1 MGKAQT
7 IGVVALVIAVGACAL
22 AALAWRENRGQASA
36 AKDHAA
42 VSENE
47 WLIGTAGAQLHT
59 VERQLRGLDVAMAE
73 IGYRFTELYYAGLDA
88 NWDYATYQAQ
98 KIDLALRLAL
108 ERRPKRAQSSQP
120 FLDEDLPF
128 VSEAIRTRDPAGFRQ
143 GMDRLRTGCMK
154 CHTDE
159 NVPYFTVELPDHR
172 LSSIRTV
179 R

>member
-1 MGKAQT
+1 MQRAQT
-7 IGVVALVIAVGACAL
+7 IAI
-22 AALAWRENRGQASA
+22 AALAVALGAFAFATLTWRETRGAASA
-36 AKDHAA
+36 RDSHAA

-47 WLIGTAGAQLHT
+47 WLIGSTGAQLHT

-73 IGYRFTELYYAGLDA
+73 IGYRFTELYFAGLDE
-88 NWDYATYQAQ
+88 NWDYANYQTQ

-108 ERRPKRAQSSQP
+108 ERRPRRAQSSQP
-120 FLDEDLPF
+120 FLNEDLPF
-128 VSEAIRTRDPAGFRQ
+128 VSETIKTRDPAKFRQ
-143 GMDRLRTGCMK
+143 AMDRLRTGCMK
-154 CHTDE
+154 CHTNE

>member
-1 MGKAQT
+1 MGKSDTVSTLAL
-7 IGVVALVIAVGACAL
+7 VVALVAVVL
-22 AALAWRENRGQASA
+22 AGGVWYSHRTARPAPGQPTDVSA
-36 AKDHAA
+36 
-42 VSENE
+42 E
-47 WLIGTAGAQLHT
+47 WLKGTPDEQLRT
-59 VERQLRGLDVAMAE
+59 VEKQLRGLDVTMAE
-73 IGYRFTELYYAGLDA
+73 IGYRFTELYYAGLDG

-128 VSEAIRTRDPAGFRQ
+128 GSETIKTRDPAKFRQ
-143 GMDRLRTGCMK
+143 AMDRLRTGCMK
-154 CHTDE
+154 CHTNE

>member
-7 IGVVALVIAVGACAL
+7 VAVVALMVALGACAF
-22 AALAWRENRGQASA
+22 AALAWRQSRGLASA
-36 AKDHAA
+36 GDGHAA
-42 VSENE
+42 LTENE
-47 WLIGTAGAQLHT
+47 WLIGPAGAQLHT
-59 VERQLRGLDVAMAE
+59 VERQLRGLDVTMAE
-73 IGYRFTELYYAGLDA
+73 IGYRFTELYYAGLDG
-88 NWDYATYQAQ
+88 NWDYASYQAQ

-128 VSEAIRTRDPAGFRQ
+128 VSETIKTRDPAKFRQ
-143 GMDRLRTGCMK
+143 AMDRLRTGCMK
-154 CHTDE
+154 CHTNE

>member
-7 IGVVALVIAVGACAL
+7 IAVVALVIAVGACTL
-22 AALAWRENRGQASA
+22 AALTWRQDRDQVSRAES
-36 AKDHAA
+36 HAA
-42 VSENE
+42 LTENE
-47 WLIGTAGAQLHT
+47 WLIGPAGAQLHT

-73 IGYRFTELYYAGLDA
+73 IGYRFTELYYAGLDG

-120 FLDEDLPF
+120 FLDEDLLF
-128 VSEAIRTRDPAGFRQ
+128 VSETINARDPARFRQ
-143 GMDRLRTGCMK
+143 AMDRLRTGCMK
-154 CHTDE
+154 CHVNE
-159 NVPYFTVELPDHR
+159 KVPYFTVELPEHR
-172 LSSIRTV
+172 ISSIRTV